1 MNLTVELSERGV
13 RDGVVLVAAYHF
25 LLAIAAFLG
34 TLAIFVYAILPGLG
48 GDSANGVQ
56 GLFLPFLGVVVGL
69 ILTLAYL
76 AVGLGLMRLK
86 NSARMGGIFLSLF
99 GIVAGIFSVLGGI
112 LSGFNQ
118 MSADWLTVGMI
129 SLVLVCVYSIL
140 VFMDLVT
147 LVFLMNWQVRAVF
160 YGEEWLAEAAESI
173 EGRNR

>member
-48 GDSANGVQ
+48 GSSAGGVQ
-56 GLFLPFLGVVVGL
+56 GLFLPFLGAIAGMILALVYLTVGF
-69 ILTLAYL
+69 
-76 AVGLGLMRLK
+76 GLMRLK
-86 NSARMGGIFLSLF
+86 NSARMVGIFLSLF
-99 GIVAGIFSVLGGI
+99 GVVAGLFSVMGGI
-112 LSGFNQ
+112 IGGFNR
-118 MSADWLTVGMI
+118 MPSDWLTVGMI

-140 VFMDLVT
+140 VFLDIIT
-147 LVFLMNWQVRAVF
+147 LIFLMNWQVRAVF

-173 EGRNR
+173 EGSNR